1 MRNSFLLLLLIP
13 LFSCED
19 EISVDLKEAPPAYVV
34 DAWINNQSETQ
45 VITLN
50 WTQDYF
56 DSTPYSPVSGASVVI
71 TDSEGNELVFNEG
84 EPGEYIWEPSTSSFQ
99 IDSIGVEYD
108 LQIEVEDEIFTAT
121 SKLNRVPTVDSL
133 IFTFQEEE
141 SPFEPEGYY
150 AQFVAT
156 DFLGPGDSYWI
167 KTYRNGIL
175 LNNPFDITV
184 AFDAGFS
191 EGGNIDGVVFIQP
204 IQDSVTPLNEDLD
217 EIEPY
222 QIGDSLYVEIH
233 SISNE
238 AFNFLQQVQIQTQR
252 SGGFGEI
259 FAQPLENVSTNIRTL
274 NNASQNQVIGFFNVA
289 GIEGRG
295 RRLEE

>member
-71 TDSEGNELVFNEG
+71 TDSKGNELVFNEG
-84 EPGEYIWEPSTSSFQ
+84 EPGEYIWEPSTSPFQ
-99 IDSIGVEYD
+99 IDSIGAEYD
-108 LQIEVEDEIFTAT
+108 LQIEVADEIFTAT